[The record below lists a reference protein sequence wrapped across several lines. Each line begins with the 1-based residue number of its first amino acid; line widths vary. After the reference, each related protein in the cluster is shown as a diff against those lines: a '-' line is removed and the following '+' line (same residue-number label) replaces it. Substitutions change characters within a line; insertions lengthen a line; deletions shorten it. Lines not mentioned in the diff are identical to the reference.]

1 MPGLSLV
8 TMCDV
13 PNRVQVILPG
23 ILYVDHVRFDPP
35 PPPPPPRHPHIRES
49 LGMTRVKSHVIRIQN
64 N

>member
-23 ILYVDHVRFDPP
+23 ILYMDHMRFD
-35 PPPPPPRHPHIRES
+35 PPRHPHIRES